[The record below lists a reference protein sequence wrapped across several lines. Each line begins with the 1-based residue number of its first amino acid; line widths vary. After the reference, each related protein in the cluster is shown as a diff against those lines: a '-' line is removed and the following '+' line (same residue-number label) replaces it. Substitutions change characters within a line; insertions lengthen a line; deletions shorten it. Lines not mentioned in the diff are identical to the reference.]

1 MITIKKGINRK
12 IGEKAMQ
19 YKIGDI
25 VLGTVSGIQPY
36 GAFIKL
42 ENNEQGLIHISEL
55 SSYFVKDVEQYVK
68 LGQQI
73 KIKVIEILEEKNLYR
88 FSLKQVETRF
98 RQNIRTNKPIN
109 IFTSFQVNPVIRI
122 NKHYV
127 LALCYIHSV
136 ISRIR
141 QAPILLVHNYNT
153 IIDFPKFIT
162 HLRTII
168 RAAIVNQYYFNI
180 FICLIQQ
187 RMHTLF

>member
-109 IFTSFQVNPVIRI
+109 KKKKNKVPVDKQDFTPLEENLDKWIE
-122 NKHYV
+122 
-127 LALCYIHSV
+127 LEL
-136 ISRIR
+136 SRIR
-141 QAPILLVHNYNT
+141 SE
-153 IIDFPKFIT
+153 
-162 HLRTII
+162 
-168 RAAIVNQYYFNI
+168 
-180 FICLIQQ
+180 
-187 RMHTLF
+187 

>member
-1 MITIKKGINRK
+1 MIKIKKGINRK

-109 IFTSFQVNPVIRI
+109 KKKKNKVPVDKQDFTPLEENLDKWIE
-122 NKHYV
+122 
-127 LALCYIHSV
+127 LEL
-136 ISRIR
+136 SRIR
-141 QAPILLVHNYNT
+141 SE
-153 IIDFPKFIT
+153 
-162 HLRTII
+162 
-168 RAAIVNQYYFNI
+168 
-180 FICLIQQ
+180 
-187 RMHTLF
+187 

>member
-109 IFTSFQVNPVIRI
+109 KKKKNKVPADKQDFTPLEENLDKWIE
-122 NKHYV
+122 
-127 LALCYIHSV
+127 LEL
-136 ISRIR
+136 SRIR
-141 QAPILLVHNYNT
+141 SE
-153 IIDFPKFIT
+153 
-162 HLRTII
+162 
-168 RAAIVNQYYFNI
+168 
-180 FICLIQQ
+180 
-187 RMHTLF
+187 